1 MYEEDRVRALAMYN
15 SMFDETDDETGLLQ
29 LLVSPTR
36 QAVNLA
42 RSYDARERKLQ
53 AHAQAR
59 EAGETAEEEPSF
71 VQVIERIRDQAA
83 ALGAKAPAVSDDQF
97 SLFEDA
103 DLDTSVFDDVA
114 AQLDGATDEPEPFT
128 LPVEHEPARFPDEDA
143 AQGAEAPAAQPE
155 EKPQPEKDAAPQDEA
170 PAPTAA
176 ETTAGSESAPEEKPA
191 EASNP
196 EDAAVDAFLADFS
209 IAGSELAQN
218 AEPAVFEGAHR
229 LPDEDAA
236 PAPAPVLPEEPEAA
250 PAGEAVFQAPA
261 AQAKE
266 EVSAQFAAPAAP
278 AAQKPAADKLPDL
291 PDLPSRTVRK
301 PRVFLLL
308 VFLLFAIPITLLGIA
323 LLLLPTLLSLAAGAA
338 AIGLGTS
345 GLVAAFGSF
354 SVFADILL
362 VLGCALVALAL
373 GLLLAWTFIWF
384 IGGAIPALVRGVAA
398 LSRKWCYKE
407 VEVR

>member
-143 AQGAEAPAAQPE
+143 A
-155 EKPQPEKDAAPQDEA
+155 

-196 EDAAVDAFLADFS
+196 QDAAVDAFLADFS

-218 AEPAVFEGAHR
+218 AEPAVFEEAHR

-250 PAGEAVFQAPA
+250 PAEEAVFQAPA

-291 PDLPSRTVRK
+291 PDLPARTVRK

-323 LLLLPTLLSLAAGAA
+323 LLLLPALLSLAAGAA

>member
-1 MYEEDRVRALAMYN
+1 MYEEDRVQALAMYN

-59 EAGETAEEEPSF
+59 EAGEKAEEEPSF
-71 VQVIERIRDQAA
+71 ILVIDRIRDQAA

-103 DLDTSVFDDVA
+103 ELDTSVFDDVA
-114 AQLDGATDEPEPFT
+114 AQLDAASDESEPFT
-128 LPVEHEPARFPDEDA
+128 LPVEQEPARFPDEDA
-143 AQGAEAPAAQPE
+143 AQGAEVPAAQPDQE
-155 EKPQPEKDAAPQDEA
+155 AAAPQDEA
-170 PAPTAA
+170 PAPETEEPAA
-176 ETTAGSESAPEEKPA
+176 ENESAPEEKSA
-191 EASNP
+191 EEVNP

-209 IAGSELAQN
+209 IAGSDLPQN
-218 AEPAVFEGAHR
+218 AEPAVFEEAPR
-229 LPDEDAA
+229 FPDEDAA
-236 PAPAPVLPEEPEAA
+236 PDPAPAPVLPEEPKAA
-250 PAGEAVFQAPA
+250 PAEEVVFQAPPV
-261 AQAKE
+261 QAKE
-266 EVSAQFAAPAAP
+266 EVSAQFAAP

-291 PDLPSRTVRK
+291 PDLPTRTVRK
-301 PRVFLLL
+301 PRVFLLI

-323 LLLLPTLLSLAAGAA
+323 LLLLPTLLCLAAGIA